1 MTAAFILS
9 TNMSLV
15 GIFAIAFAVVAAMNR
30 DARGVRW
37 IALGYAMGIVYLAL
51 EYLQTTQVDPT
62 PVGVSIFLVFLLS
75 QSFCMIGVARHYG
88 VAPPWIAMAAI
99 WSLTILA
106 MPVVFSLV
114 YGSPLR
120 SILYQAPYIAMQ
132 LLFAVLVWRSQRRQP
147 LDMLF
152 LALQLVVAVLYL
164 AKPLIAAIVGTARSP
179 QGYMD
184 TAYAAISQSAS
195 VVLLVAIA
203 LVLLLVIMRDTAA
216 EMVARSETDVL
227 SGLLNRRGF
236 DARAEDALARALRLG
251 EPAVL
256 IAADLDHFK
265 AINDSFG
272 HAAGDDVIAAFAGL
286 LHDHMPPG
294 AVVSRLGGEE
304 FAVFLTGA
312 SLAEARGYAEA
323 VRMAFATASLVHLGI
338 ARAVTAS
345 FGVAQAVADDS
356 LLTLSRRADAALYRA
371 KAGGRNRVG
380 TTLSELAPT
389 AAAPGLAM
397 GWEARRDR

>member
-1 MTAAFILS
+1 MSAAFILA

-37 IALGYAMGIVYLAL
+37 IALGYAMGIAYLAL
-51 EYLQTTQVDPT
+51 EFLQTIQVDPT
-62 PVGVSIFLVFLLS
+62 PVGVGIFLVFLLA
-75 QSFCMIGVARHYG
+75 QSFCMMGVARHYG

-106 MPVVFSLV
+106 VPVVFSLD

-132 LLFAVLVWRSQRRQP
+132 LLFAALVWRSQRRQP
-147 LDMLF
+147 LDLLF
-152 LALQLVVAVLYL
+152 LALQLVVAMLYL
-164 AKPLIAAIVGTARSP
+164 AKPLIAAIVGTSRSP

-184 TAYAAISQSAS
+184 TAYGAISQSTS

-203 LVLLLVIMRDTAA
+203 LVLLLVIMRDSAA

-236 DARAEDALARALRLG
+236 DGRAEDALARAARLG

-272 HAAGDDVIAAFAGL
+272 HAAGDAVIAAFARL
-286 LHDHMPPG
+286 LRDHMPPG

-304 FAVFLTGA
+304 FAVFIAGA
-312 SLAEARGYAEA
+312 SLAEARGHAEA
-323 VRMAFATASLVHLGI
+323 VRNLYAATSLAHIGV
-338 ARAVTAS
+338 ARVVTAS
-345 FGVAQAVADDS
+345 FGVAQAAADDS

-380 TTLSELAPT
+380 TTLSELAL
-389 AAAPGLAM
+389 PGFAT
-397 GWEARRDR
+397 G

>member
-1 MTAAFILS
+1 MSAAFILA

-37 IALGYAMGIVYLAL
+37 IALGYAMGIAYLAL
-51 EYLQTTQVDPT
+51 EYLQTMQVDPT

-75 QSFCMIGVARHYG
+75 QSFCMVGVARHYG
-88 VAPPWIAMAAI
+88 AAPPWIAMAVI

-106 MPVVFSLV
+106 VPLIFGLV

-120 SILYQAPYIAMQ
+120 SVLYQAPYIAMQ
-132 LLFAVLVWRSQRRQP
+132 LLFAVLVWRSQRRRP
-147 LDMLF
+147 LDLLF
-152 LALQLVVAVLYL
+152 LALQLAVAALYL

-179 QGYMD
+179 QGYLD
-184 TAYAAISQSAS
+184 TAYAAISQSTS

-216 EMVARSETDVL
+216 EMVARSETDIL

-236 DARAEDALARALRLG
+236 DGRAEDALARAARLG

-272 HAAGDDVIAAFAGL
+272 HAAGDAVIAAFARL
-286 LHDHMPPG
+286 LHDQMPEG

-304 FAVFLTGA
+304 FAVFIVGA
-312 SLAEARGYAEA
+312 SFAEARGHAEA
-323 VRMAFATASLVHLGI
+323 VRNLYAATSLAHLGI
-338 ARAVTAS
+338 TRAVTAS
-345 FGVAQAVADDS
+345 FGVAQAAADDS

-371 KAGGRNRVG
+371 KSGGRNRVG
-380 TTLSELAPT
+380 TTLSELVP
-389 AAAPGLAM
+389 PGAVA
-397 GWEARRDR
+397 G

>member
-1 MTAAFILS
+1 MSAAFILA

-37 IALGYAMGIVYLAL
+37 IALGYAMGIAYLAL
-51 EYLQTTQVDPT
+51 EFLQAIQVDPT
-62 PVGVSIFLVFLLS
+62 PVGVGIFLVFLLA

-106 MPVVFSLV
+106 VPVVFSLD

-132 LLFAVLVWRSQRRQP
+132 LLFAALVWRSRRRQP
-147 LDMLF
+147 LDLLF
-152 LALQLVVAVLYL
+152 LALQLAVAMLYL
-164 AKPLIAAIVGTARSP
+164 AKPLIAAIVGTSPSP

-184 TAYAAISQSAS
+184 TAYGAISQSTS

-203 LVLLLVIMRDTAA
+203 LVLLLVIMRDSAA

-236 DARAEDALARALRLG
+236 DGRAEDALARAARLG

-272 HAAGDDVIAAFAGL
+272 HAAGDAVIAAFARL
-286 LHDHMPPG
+286 LRDHMPPG

-304 FAVFLTGA
+304 FAVFIAGA
-312 SLAEARGYAEA
+312 SLAEARGHAETVRGLYA
-323 VRMAFATASLVHLGI
+323 ATSLAHLGV
-338 ARAVTAS
+338 ARVVTAS
-345 FGVAQAVADDS
+345 FGVAQAAADDS

-380 TTLSELAPT
+380 TTLSELAPQGV
-389 AAAPGLAM
+389 AAG
-397 GWEARRDR
+397 

>member
-9 TNMSLV
+9 TNMSLI

-30 DARGVRW
+30 DACGVRW
-37 IALGYAMGIVYLAL
+37 IALGYAMGIAYLAL

-106 MPVVFSLV
+106 VPVVFSLV

-152 LALQLVVAVLYL
+152 LALQLGVALLYL

-272 HAAGDDVIAAFAGL
+272 HAAGDDVIAAFARL
-286 LHDHMPPG
+286 LRDHMPPG
-294 AVVSRLGGEE
+294 AIVSRLGGEE
-304 FAVFLTGA
+304 FAVFVTGA
-312 SLAEARGYAEA
+312 TLAEARGLAEA
-323 VRMAFATASLVHLGI
+323 VRTAFAATSFAHLGI
-338 ARAVTAS
+338 TRAVTAS
-345 FGVAQAVADDS
+345 FGVAQLAAGDG

-371 KAGGRNRVG
+371 KARGRNRVG
-380 TTLSELAPT
+380 TMLSELAPMQPAGV
-389 AAAPGLAM
+389 AAG
-397 GWEARRDR
+397 